1 MPFKMAINYREN
13 ETQIKAILATFYT
26 FGMSPYV
33 GVVCM
38 FISWIFLLYHI
49 FRLSGGTNVL
59 IIQRVFGTAFSIWVQ
74 KKIEKISCDLK

>member
-1 MPFKMAINYREN
+1 MAINDREN
-13 ETQIKAILATFYT
+13 ETQIKAILATVFT
-26 FGMSPYV
+26 FEMSPYV

-59 IIQRVFGTAFSIWVQ
+59 IIQRVFGTALSIWVQ
-74 KKIEKISCDLK
+74 